1 MNCTAWKFSASH
13 AGKRYSLFGCK
24 STINPALRELLLC
37 FKKTDNEGR
46 KKLGRGVDVKNNIH
60 ILPFSKK
67 IFQV

>member
-1 MNCTAWKFSASH
+1 M
-13 AGKRYSLFGCK
+13 
-24 STINPALRELLLC
+24 LC

-46 KKLGRGVDVKNNIH
+46 KKLGRGVDVKNNIY